1 MRRPDTRQDR
11 SRATAK
17 AIAILAMAM
26 IASGCSGG
34 PMSRDRGMTVTAQF
48 DNASGLYEGNAV
60 AILGMPVGKVT
71 KIQPKGQYVEV
82 TMHIN
87 DDVQIPADAHAVT
100 VSTSIL
106 TDRHIE
112 FTPVYRGGPTLAD
125 NDTLSLAR
133 TRTPVEFDR
142 VLAMVDEL
150 AVKMQGDGQGSGPIA
165 DLVAVSAAMTSG
177 NGAKI
182 RSALSELSTALELS
196 DERGAPTA
204 DALTT
209 IVTSLESLS
218 RAATENDQTI
228 REFGTAIRQL
238 SATVAD
244 EELGTGSAG
253 AQVNQVLTG
262 TAELLEANR
271 ETLKSA
277 TSNTELVTRAIADYR
292 RELAEVLDLA
302 PMVLDNVYN
311 MIDHEKD
318 AIRAHPT
325 LDKVEL
331 NGQATKELCNLLGL
345 KQLGCAT
352 GTIADFGPDFGVT
365 SMLEGLAGLGS

>member
-1 MRRPDTRQDR
+1 MRRPATRHGP

-17 AIAILAMAM
+17 VIAILAMAM

-34 PMSRDRGMTVTAQF
+34 PISRDRGMTVTAQF

-82 TMHIN
+82 TMRIN
-87 DDVQIPADAHAVT
+87 DGVQIPADAHAVT

-177 NGAKI
+177 NGPKI

>member
-1 MRRPDTRQDR
+1 MRGRDSRQGPR
-11 SRATAK
+11 RATAK
-17 AIAILAMAM
+17 VIAILVMTMA
-26 IASGCSGG
+26 ALGCSGG
-34 PMSRDRGMTVTAQF
+34 PMSLDRGMTITAQF

-71 KIQPKGQYVEV
+71 KILPGGQYVEV

-87 DDVQIPADAHAVT
+87 DGVQIPADAHAVT

-112 FTPVYRGGPTLAD
+112 FTPVYQGGPTLAD

-150 AVKMQGDGQGSGPIA
+150 AVKMQGDGQGAGPIA
-165 DLVAVSAAMTSG
+165 DLVAVSAAMTGG
-177 NGAKI
+177 NGPKI

-204 DALTT
+204 DAITT
-209 IVTSLESLS
+209 IVANLESLT

-262 TAELLEANR
+262 TADLLAANR

-331 NGQATKELCNLLGL
+331 NGQATKELCNLLGM

-365 SMLEGLAGLGS
+365 SMLEGLAGMGP